1 MFRSV
6 SALQPC
12 KNCFCSFYFVIPI
25 FCATE
30 NLHDT
35 LRRKEMNLVRSYNNW
50 RRYRNT
56 VNELSR
62 LSGRELQDL
71 GIIAADI
78 PAVARKAAM

>member
-1 MFRSV
+1 
-6 SALQPC
+6 
-12 KNCFCSFYFVIPI
+12 
-25 FCATE
+25 
-30 NLHDT
+30 
-35 LRRKEMNLVRSYNNW
+35 MNLVRSYNNW